1 MGHLQ
6 AAGAGQLVTVIQL
19 RTLPFLRLR
28 GRNQQRG
35 NILGQNNKLDLQSIG
50 SSRDLQ

>member
-19 RTLPFLRLR
+19 RTLPFLSSEGEISCQAGSGGTFWVRII
-28 GRNQQRG
+28 
-35 NILGQNNKLDLQSIG
+35 NIL
-50 SSRDLQ
+50 R